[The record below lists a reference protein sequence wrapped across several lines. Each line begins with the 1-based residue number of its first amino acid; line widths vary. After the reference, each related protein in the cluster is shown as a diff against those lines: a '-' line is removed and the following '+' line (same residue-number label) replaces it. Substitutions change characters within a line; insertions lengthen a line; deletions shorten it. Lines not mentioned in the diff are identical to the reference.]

1 MTNVC
6 SYRNFTSMTPDM
18 SSSTLGVRTIMN
30 PINYGTKSN
39 QHGNQLFIIV
49 PLLSII
55 VLLNF
60 AICSPTNNQGINK
73 KVIKFL
79 FNSKGKDF

>member
-1 MTNVC
+1 
-6 SYRNFTSMTPDM
+6 
-18 SSSTLGVRTIMN
+18 MN
-30 PINYGTKSN
+30 PINYETKPN
-39 QHGNQLFIIV
+39 QHGNQLFLIV

-60 AICSPTNNQGINK
+60 AICSPTNNQGINE

-79 FNSKGKDF
+79 FNSKGKDFWK

>member
-1 MTNVC
+1 
-6 SYRNFTSMTPDM
+6 MTPDM

-30 PINYGTKSN
+30 PINYGTKPN

-60 AICSPTNNQGINK
+60 AICSLTNNQGISK
-73 KVIKFL
+73 KSVCHWRH
-79 FNSKGKDF
+79 GED